1 MNINVYLCMEN
12 KEEKLNIF
20 YQKYLRK
27 VFPVV
32 KDVIVTYKD
41 FGDGTYT
48 TKMGIKTTNDDALLY
63 GDKIKEA
70 VRDTEVYMGLRF
82 PNIYFYS

>member
-1 MNINVYLCMEN
+1 MYMEN

-20 YQKYLRK
+20 YNKYLK
-27 VFPVV
+27 KLFPII

-48 TKMGIKTTNDDALLY
+48 TKMGIKTSNDDMFIY

-82 PNIYFYS
+82 PKIYFYS